1 MRSRPAESALKP
13 ETTINGPLQN
23 NRSAFEADF
32 TLKALAKDS
41 GGRAFS
47 VDAIA
52 QLPYVY
58 QTVAAEIA
66 NQYVLG
72 YIPRNRPADGKFQ
85 QLSVRLTS
93 RTNAQEVRTRRGYYT
108 ATP

>member
-1 MRSRPAESALKP
+1 MTVYTVALKQQ
-13 ETTINGPLQN
+13 TITNGPI
-23 NRSAFEADF
+23 RHSAFESDF

-47 VDAIA
+47 VDAVA
-52 QLPYVY
+52 QLPGVY
-58 QTVAAEIA
+58 QTIAAEIA

-72 YIPRNRPADGKFQ
+72 YIPRSRPAPGDFQ

-93 RTNAQEVRTRRGYYT
+93 RSDAQEVRTRRGYY
-108 ATP
+108 AAAP